1 MQAAKYLNSG
11 FLMGTASA
19 VADALRCALAQAA
32 RLPVVDDQHA
42 LTLCM
47 LERPDLLTLDYAGR
61 IALALGGID
70 LRRALALR
78 GSGAGSR
85 RQGAQHPDRH
95 ITVRPS
101 LQRARKAKS
110 ETMGSRLIQA

>member
-1 MQAAKYLNSG
+1 
-11 FLMGTASA
+11 MGTASA
-19 VADALRCALAQAA
+19 VADALRYALAQAA

-47 LERPDLLTLDYAGR
+47 LAAPPLHRLLLTLDYAGR

-85 RQGAQHPDRH
+85 RRVHNTRTGISPCALHFSGPAK
-95 ITVRPS
+95 PS
-101 LQRARKAKS
+101 LRQWARA
-110 ETMGSRLIQA
+110 

>member
-1 MQAAKYLNSG
+1 
-11 FLMGTASA
+11 MGTASA

-85 RQGAQHPDRH
+85 RRVHNTRTGISPCALHFNGPAK
-95 ITVRPS
+95 PS
-101 LQRARKAKS
+101 LRQWARA
-110 ETMGSRLIQA
+110 